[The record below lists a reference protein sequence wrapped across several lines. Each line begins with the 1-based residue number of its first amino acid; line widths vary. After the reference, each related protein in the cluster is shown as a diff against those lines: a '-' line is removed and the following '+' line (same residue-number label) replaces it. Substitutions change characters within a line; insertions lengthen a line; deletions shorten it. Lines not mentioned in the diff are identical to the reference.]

1 MSMEFAAFTPSGS
14 TSTSDATQTLRT
26 PISLASLQQHLAAL
40 ELENT
45 RLRDGDRDLV
55 EPLACAATLATFD
68 PRALLGAFGMA
79 TDAANLERLRNH
91 ADDAPC
97 YGMDDAGW
105 RLTQASRRRALTAVS
120 EPARLRELRRRV
132 RISAPATLQRM
143 ADLLLE
149 GTTLPPTLAI
159 GELAA
164 LVEAHAWYQGFLPGL
179 PRADLLRRRLAMAQL
194 LEPMQRLIGD
204 HFVGR
209 KHELNRLAD
218 YVGILKSDGMLE
230 SLGVSARR
238 FVRRARRS
246 LMSDPPLFVVG
257 PGGVGKSSLMA
268 RFILDHVDPAG
279 DTPLSFVLV
288 DFDRAQVEP
297 TLPLSLLLAAL
308 QQLRVQ
314 FPAHADAMARMSES
328 LTQRMR
334 ARDAEEFTKSYSL
347 QESVVMDFA
356 RQVDALLGGPDES
369 TPLLWVL
376 DTFEEPQRMGES
388 TVGPLWE
395 LMDTLQR
402 HLPRLRLVVCGRVA
416 PPSFPWDLVPLDEF
430 DQPSALVYLRQRLG
444 QIGAADRADEATLTR
459 VISMVG
465 RSPLVL
471 RLAARLIAEADP
483 QLLMRKIRGE
493 RIVAFLFHRVLEHIR
508 VHEQLDA
515 HERVDTAERA
525 KLQDELA
532 RLVFPGLAVRRITP
546 GVIRH
551 VLAKP
556 CGVEMRDAGHAERLF
571 KALRQQVDIVDAGG
585 DDDEP
590 NLLHRS
596 DLRRMMLRDLEARA
610 GARTVERIARRA
622 VRHHQSMG
630 TPSHRAEEIYHR
642 LRLAQT
648 EATIRARWQPDV
660 QPYLLGALDE
670 MERPVMRVL
679 LANLL
684 GVTLDAETLKNA
696 AQEDWERQTERR
708 AAEYLRAGSPSR
720 AMQSL
725 EERPQRLVAS
735 PLLGLEAQAWHLLG
749 NFDRAATLARRAFD
763 ECIES
768 GDTTAACYAALLL
781 ALAEEAN
788 GALETAHAHGAEAL
802 ELARQFGDP
811 ILLLRV
817 EVTLLR
823 LGRRLGRPDDE
834 LAVIVQQLSSLLDAD
849 TVRGLRRRPA
859 LLRELLAELG
869 ERNQRLLRIGIDVLG
884 VDLPSVE
891 AADELGITLEL
902 WAAQAPKLAA
912 EAAHTFGV
920 VPDNGALLPT
930 RGEWTDWLWRSGS
943 DTTSQLLLTLLRAV
957 PPQSHVLARLA
968 DLYRREVERRIERA
982 EADRAL

>member
-1 MSMEFAAFTPSGS
+1 MHVAPFVPPEPMSAFGP
-14 TSTSDATQTLRT
+14 TQSRHT
-26 PISLASLQQHLAAL
+26 PISLVSLQQRLAAL

-68 PRALLGAFGMA
+68 PRELLAAFGMA
-79 TDAANLERLRNH
+79 TDATNLERLRIH
-91 ADDAPC
+91 ADDTRRN
-97 YGMDDAGW
+97 GLDAARW
-105 RLTQASRRRALTAVS
+105 RLTQAARRRALTVVG
-120 EPARLRELRRRV
+120 EPTRLRELRWRV
-132 RISAPATLQRM
+132 RIPAPASLQRM

-149 GTTLPPTLAI
+149 GATPPPTLAI

-164 LVEAHAWYQGFLPGL
+164 LVEAHAWYAGVLPWL
-179 PRADLLRRRLAMAQL
+179 PPADLLRRRLAMAEL

-209 KHELNRLAD
+209 KHELNRLTD
-218 YVGILKSDGMLE
+218 YVGILKSDGMVGA
-230 SLGVSARR
+230 LGVSVRR

-246 LMSDPPLFVVG
+246 LLSDPPLFVVG

-268 RFILDHVDPAG
+268 RFILDHVDLAG
-279 DTPLSFVLV
+279 DAPLPFVLV

-314 FPAHADAMARMSES
+314 FPAHADAMVRMSES
-328 LTQRMR
+328 LTQHMR
-334 ARDAEEFTKSYSL
+334 ARDEEEYTKSYSL

-356 RQVDALLGGPDES
+356 KQVDTMLGGRDES

-416 PPSFPWDLVPLDEF
+416 PPSFHWDLVPLDEF
-430 DQPSALVYLRQRLG
+430 DQPSALAYLRQRLS
-444 QIGAADRADEATLTR
+444 QIGAADRADETTLVR

-483 QLLMRKIRGE
+483 QLLMRKMRGE
-493 RIVAFLFHRVLEHIR
+493 RILAFLFHRVLEHIR

-515 HERVDTAERA
+515 EERVDKAERA

-556 CGVEMRDAGHAERLF
+556 CGVELRDAGHAERLF
-571 KALRQQVDIVDAGG
+571 KALRQQVDIVEPG
-585 DDDEP
+585 DDEDDEP
-590 NLLHRS
+590 SLLHRS

-610 GARTVERIARRA
+610 GTRTLERIARRA
-622 VRHHQSMG
+622 VRHHQSIG

-642 LRLAQT
+642 LRLVQT
-648 EATIRARWQPDV
+648 ESTIRARWQPEV

-670 MERPVMRVL
+670 MERPSMRNL
-679 LANLL
+679 LADLL
-684 GVTLDAETLKNA
+684 GVTLDAQTLKNA

-708 AAEYLRAGSPSR
+708 AAEYLRAGSPTR
-720 AMQSL
+720 AIQSL
-725 EERPQRLVAS
+725 QERPQRLVAS

-749 NFDRAATLARRAFD
+749 DFERAAALAQRAFD

-781 ALAEEAN
+781 ALAEEAD
-788 GALETAHAHGAEAL
+788 GALEAAHAHATEAL
-802 ELARQFGDP
+802 ELARPLGDQ

-817 EVTLLR
+817 DVTLLR
-823 LGRRLGRPDDE
+823 LGRRLGSPDEE
-834 LAVIVQQLSSLLDAD
+834 LAALVQQLNALLEAD
-849 TVRGLRRRPA
+849 TMRGLRRRPA
-859 LLRELLAELG
+859 LLRELLAEIG

-884 VDLPSVE
+884 VDLPSID
-891 AADELGITLEL
+891 AADELGLTLEI
-902 WAAQAPKLAA
+902 WAAQAPKMAA
-912 EAAHTFGV
+912 EAAHSFSV
-920 VPDNGALLPT
+920 APERAALPPT
-930 RGEWTDWLWRSGS
+930 RSEWSAWLWESGS
-943 DTTSQLLLTLLRAV
+943 DRTSQLLLTLMRTV
-957 PPQSHVLARLA
+957 PPESRVLAGLA
-968 DLYRREVERRIERA
+968 HLYRREVERRIVRA